1 MSKSICLVQSVKEIK
16 FILNKLDKK
25 IIFLP
30 LDLSTQIYCI
40 VNKLNFYNPI
50 NYIGKDFHQRSLI
63 YSEKLIQELKFG
75 NLNSESQKKEVKAVV
90 RFRFH
95 SIVFILELIE
105 KLKISGKLEELI
117 ISGWDEYYE
126 QFSEKNHFV
135 SYLILKLIKDVKIT
149 CLKKIEHLNFSEHQ
163 TQDFIIN
170 KPKLSKNKKNIIIT
184 NLGYNFF
191 KIILSIRKKKFTIIT
206 PEFEKINFLKKIIY
220 MMLGVK
226 FAKLN
231 KKFKKKN
238 NFVESPT
245 INFSYKDK
253 DLSEVLNF
261 RLNQEK
267 NNFEKLKN
275 QSDAIDNFFKKVE
288 IKTVIT
294 NLTKGVYGYFV
305 DSAETNKVR
314 SICIPH
320 GTLSESFNEYDKIY
334 KETIAEAITNHNSTI
349 HASQSVIS
357 NKFYEQQ
364 KSKFKKV
371 VKFGNLIFNCDK
383 KSKNKN
389 KKILYAVTMKDFE
402 SIQLLGVE
410 MYYEFLDNLFFLQ
423 NFSKKNN
430 IKFIIKLHPINYKN
444 LNDLEKIFKNLE
456 FSIAKIRNSF
466 DKVFATISFS
476 STAIEDSLNS
486 KCPVILLDRW
496 KRYEHCKAEKN
507 ENKKNM
513 PIYYVSNETSL
524 KNCIN
529 TVSNSNSINF
539 ENYVSK
545 NLSKNNIE
553 ELVSNY
559 L

>member
-1 MSKSICLVQSVKEIK
+1 MSKSICFVQSVKEIK

-40 VNKLNFYNPI
+40 INKLNFYNPI
-50 NYIGKDFHQRSLI
+50 NYIGKDFHQRSLL

-75 NLNSESQKKEVKAVV
+75 NLDSESQKKEVKAVV

-95 SIVFILELIE
+95 SIAFILELI
-105 KLKISGKLEELI
+105 KNLKKSEKLEELI
-117 ISGWDEYYE
+117 ISGWDEYYG
-126 QFSEKNHFV
+126 QFSEKNHFI
-135 SYLILKLIKDVKIT
+135 SYLILKLIKDVKII
-149 CLKKIEHLNFSEHQ
+149 CLKKIEHLNFLKYQ
-163 TQDFIIN
+163 PQDFIIN
-170 KPKLSKNKKNIIIT
+170 KPKLSKNKKNVIIT
-184 NLGYNFF
+184 NLGYNFL
-191 KIILSIRKKKFTIIT
+191 KIILSLRKKNITIIC
-206 PEFEKINFLKKIIY
+206 PEFEKINLFKKIIFKL
-220 MMLGVK
+220 LGVK
-226 FAKLN
+226 FIKFN
-231 KKFKKKN
+231 KKFEKKN
-238 NFVESPT
+238 NIIEYPSIKFFY
-245 INFSYKDK
+245 NNK

-275 QSDAIDNFFKKVE
+275 QSEAIENFFKKVE

-294 NLTKGVYGYFV
+294 NLTKGVYGHFV
-305 DSAETNKVR
+305 DSAKINKVR

-334 KETIAEAITNHNSTI
+334 KETIAEAITNYNSTI
-349 HASQSVIS
+349 HVSQSEIS
-357 NKFYEQQ
+357 NKFYEQR
-364 KSKFKKV
+364 KSNFQTV
-371 VKFGNLIFNCDK
+371 VKSGNLIFNCDK
-383 KSKNKN
+383 KNKNKN

-410 MYYEFLDNLFFLQ
+410 MYYEFLENLFFLQ

-456 FSIAKIRNSF
+456 FSVARIRNSF
-466 DKVFATISFS
+466 DNVFATISFS

-496 KRYEHCKAEKN
+496 NRYEHCKAEKN
-507 ENKKNM
+507 ENMKNM

-529 TVSNSNSINF
+529 TISNSDSINF

-553 ELVSNY
+553 ELLKNY